1 VKIEE
6 HPTVKL
12 YREAHPTPETA
23 AGAPISASWIREV
36 CRAAGA
42 DDAGCADLLDSLFD
56 PDRARLLTLLP
67 GARTFVSLVLRLNP
81 ESVRC
86 LSRAAADL
94 EYTIAMHRMDAIAHT
109 VVRRLR
115 DEGVRGVNFATG
127 FPMDLENW
135 PEGMW
140 AASHKLAAEAAGLG
154 RRGHNRLL
162 LHPRFGA
169 FVTLDTILI
178 DAAVDEYGKPLDYD
192 PCVACK
198 LCVAAC
204 PVGAIAAD
212 GHFGFTTCL
221 THNYRDRLCGFVD
234 WVENVVASRTVP
246 EYRARISDPE
256 TVAVWQGL
264 TYGISNKCSYCMAVC
279 PAGTENI
286 GSYLES
292 REEYNA
298 RVVQPLRARE
308 ERVYVVPGS
317 DAEAHVKARFP
328 HKRPRLVS
336 SGLRAG
342 TVRGFFRALPLAFNR
357 GRTEG
362 LNATWHFSFGG
373 EERYE
378 ATVVIKGP
386 SLTVLEGLVGRPDVR
401 VRADSRTW
409 LKFLAKEQNIVMAI
423 VTGKISIKGPAKL
436 MDRFA
441 KCFPL

>member
-1 VKIEE
+1 MKLED

-12 YREAHPTPETA
+12 YREARVTPEA
-23 AGAPISASWIREV
+23 ATGSPLPAGRIREI
-36 CRAAGA
+36 CLAAGA
-42 DDAGCADLLDSLFD
+42 DDAGCADLLDPLFD
-56 PDRARLLTLLP
+56 PERERLLTLLP
-67 GARTFVSLVLRLNP
+67 GARTLISLVLRLNP

-86 LSRAAADL
+86 LSRSASDL
-94 EYTIAMHRMDAIAHT
+94 EYVGAMHRLDAIAQA

-115 DEGVRGVNFATG
+115 DKGIHGVNFSTG

-140 AASHKLAAEAAGLG
+140 AASHKLVAEAAGLG

-169 FVTLDTILI
+169 FVALDTILI
-178 DAAVDEYGKPLDYD
+178 DVAADGYGTPLDYD
-192 PCVACK
+192 PCVSCK
-198 LCVAAC
+198 LCVAVC

-221 THNYRDRLCGFVD
+221 THNYRDRLSGFAD
-234 WVENVVASRTVP
+234 WVETVVVSRTAA

-286 GSYLES
+286 GSYVED
-292 REEYNA
+292 RKEYSD

-308 ERVYVVPGS
+308 ERVYVLPGS
-317 DAEAHVKARFP
+317 DAEAHLKARFP
-328 HKRPRLVS
+328 HKRLRLVS
-336 SGLRAG
+336 SGLHAG

-357 GRTEG
+357 GQTEG
-362 LNATWHFSFGG
+362 LHATWHFSFTG

-378 ATVVIKGP
+378 ATVVID
-386 SLTVLEGLVGRPDVR
+386 GR
-401 VRADSRTW
+401 T
-409 LKFLAKEQNIVMAI
+409 LAVA
-423 VTGKISIKGPAKL
+423 
-436 MDRFA
+436 
-441 KCFPL
+441 

>member
-1 VKIEE
+1 MKLED
-6 HPTVKL
+6 HPTVRL
-12 YREAHPTPETA
+12 YREAPATPETA
-23 AGAPISASWIREV
+23 AGASISAAWIREV
-36 CRAAGA
+36 CLAAGA
-42 DDAGCADLLDSLFD
+42 DDAGCADLQDPVFD
-56 PDRARLLTLLP
+56 PDRTPLLSLLP
-67 GARTFVSLVLRLNP
+67 GARTLVSLVLRLNP

-86 LSRAAADL
+86 LSRSASDL
-94 EYTIAMHRMDAIAHT
+94 EFSVGMHRMDGIAQT

-115 DEGVRGVNFATG
+115 EKGIHGVNFSTG

-169 FVTLDTILI
+169 FVMLDTILV
-178 DAAVDEYGKPLDYD
+178 DAAADQYGKLLDYD
-192 PCVACK
+192 PCVCCS

-256 TVAVWQGL
+256 TVAIWQGL
-264 TYGISNKCSYCMAVC
+264 TYGVSNKCSYCMAVC

-286 GSYLES
+286 GPFLED
-292 REEYNA
+292 RKGYNE
-298 RVVQPLRARE
+298 RVLQPLRART

-328 HKRPRLVS
+328 HKQPRRVS
-336 SGLRAG
+336 SGLHAG

-357 GRTEG
+357 GQTEG
-362 LNATWHFSFGG
+362 LKATWHFVFGG
-373 EERYE
+373 EESYE
-378 ATVVIKGP
+378 ATVVIDGP
-386 SLTVLEGLVGRPDVR
+386 SLTVMAGLVGTPDVL

-409 LKFLAKEQNIVMAI
+409 LKFLAKEQNIILAI
-423 VTGKISIKGPAKL
+423 VTGKIKIKGPTKL